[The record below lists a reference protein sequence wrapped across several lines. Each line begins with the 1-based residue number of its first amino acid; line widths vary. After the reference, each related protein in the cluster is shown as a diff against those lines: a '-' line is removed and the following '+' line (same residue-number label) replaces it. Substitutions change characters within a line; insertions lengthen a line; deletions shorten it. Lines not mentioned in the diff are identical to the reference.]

1 MAINWKWPEPPELQG
16 MPASRRRRLWN
27 EALTRSTTPR
37 RLLAA
42 LAVRFCVALVFGGV
56 SQWLW
61 PSVSPL
67 LVGTVAMI
75 VVGTFYDVSVST
87 PASRRWLREHA
98 HELDRYVPESVV
110 IAREHHV
117 EPDNT

>member
-16 MPASRRRRLWN
+16 MPASRRRRLWS
-27 EALTRSTTPR
+27 EAQTRSTTPR

-56 SQWLW
+56 SLWLW

-67 LVGTVAMI
+67 WAGMLALAAGGILYEVN
-75 VVGTFYDVSVST
+75 VST
-87 PASRRWLREHA
+87 PAARRWLREHA
-98 HELDRYVPESVV
+98 HELDRYVPE
-110 IAREHHV
+110 
-117 EPDNT
+117 